1 MAQSSSDATHVR
13 HFRQILLWPLQ
24 LMPQSPGSQIQKH
37 CEALETV
44 AADNPWR
51 EVLDEFT
58 EDGGEFQ
65 VRHYTEFVTFLPYVQ
80 RFLYGEGR
88 ARRTTGSQHDP
99 GASPMR
105 VFRRSDVAAV
115 RVTPTRGAAPIELTI
130 AQVNL
135 IFFFDIDIV
144 LLNVEVHRD
153 DLSLAT
159 AQDLLYGFGRAYPAG
174 WDERGDGLHCMH
186 RVEWLDREGRALAA
200 SDSSERE
207 RFLEFVRRHRAP
219 RISSHWTW
227 LLQPLALDYDERPGA
242 IRYRQIE
249 YYRMPVMALLAVDDP
264 RAISRNDFVR
274 LGLVVGAG
282 ESETLPYSDRHVADF
297 EGRHCYDR
305 FWCES
310 GAAPNTRY
318 LACGHALVVVGC
330 ARSGYFLDR
339 ESGVLAQ
346 FRHQHFL
353 LFLVAHFQKAA
364 LLMFSDRLV
373 VALRRLEIGVPAS
386 VKTFKRAI
394 RQNFEIFLRFT
405 HRYWFH
411 EISDQALARSLFEL
425 TAGHLQLDALYDEVQ
440 HRIRDM
446 NQYLEA
452 DTFRRQANTMVR
464 LTVVTTF
471 GLVGTVTTG
480 FLGMNLIAAAE
491 EPMSLRVFYLLVTL
505 VATVALTLYTL
516 SKSRRFSD
524 LLDALADERMTMR
537 EKWDAFLAVW
547 RRGNA

>member
-1 MAQSSSDATHVR
+1 MTESSSDATHVR

-24 LMPQSPGSQIQKH
+24 LMPQRPGSQIQAH
-37 CEALETV
+37 CEALE
-44 AADNPWR
+44 AESDANPWR

-58 EDGGEFQ
+58 EDGGEFK

-80 RFLYGEGR
+80 RFLYGESR
-88 ARRTTGSQHDP
+88 ARPAGTQGDP

-105 VFRRSDVAAV
+105 VFRRRDVGAV
-115 RVTPTRGAAPIELTI
+115 RITPNPGSAPIELAI
-130 AQVNL
+130 AHVDL
-135 IFFFDIDIV
+135 VFFFDIDIV
-144 LLNVEVHRD
+144 LLNVEVYRD
-153 DLSLAT
+153 DLPLVT
-159 AQDLLYGFGRAYPAG
+159 AQDLLYRFGRAYPAG
-174 WDERGDGLHCMH
+174 WDEHGDGLHCMH
-186 RVEWLDREGRALAA
+186 RVEWIGCDGEILAA

-207 RFLEFVRRHRAP
+207 RFLHFVGRHRAP
-219 RISSHWTW
+219 RISAHWTW
-227 LLQPLALDYDERPGA
+227 LLQPLVLDYDERPGT

-264 RAISRNDFVR
+264 RAVSRNDYVR
-274 LGLVVGAG
+274 LGLVVGPGDPTA
-282 ESETLPYSDRHVADF
+282 LPYSDRHVADF
-297 EGRHCYDR
+297 ETRHCYDR
-305 FWCES
+305 FFCEA
-310 GAAPNTRY
+310 GTAPNTRY
-318 LACGHALVVVGC
+318 LACGHALVVVGS
-330 ARSGYFLDR
+330 ARSSFFLDR

-346 FRHQHFL
+346 FRHQHFM

-373 VALRRLEIGVPAS
+373 VALQRLEIGEPVS

-411 EISDQALARSLFEL
+411 EISDQAQARSLFEL
-425 TAGHLQLDALYDEVQ
+425 TAGHLQLDALYDEVKD
-440 HRIRDM
+440 RIRDM

-491 EPMSLRVFYLLVTL
+491 EPLTLRIFYLLVTFF
-505 VATVALTLYTL
+505 ATMALTAYTL

-524 LLDALADERMTMR
+524 LLDALADERISLR
-537 EKWDAFLAVW
+537 NKWDAFLAVW
-547 RRGNA
+547 RSDG